1 MVSFLLTLWRF
12 AKSLVRSLAD
22 EEFRALFILVVVL
35 LVSGTVFYSF
45 VEGWGVIDSL
55 YFSVIT
61 LTTIGYGDLYP
72 SNALSK
78 VFTILYVLMG
88 AGALVFFIQKLAEN
102 AVIRKSELK
111 ARSES
116 GGKGGQ
122 SRRRVKGSGQSLGGG
137 AKVEKD

>member
-12 AKSLVRSLAD
+12 ARSFVTSLED

-88 AGALVFFIQKLAEN
+88 AGALVFLIQKLAQN
-102 AVIRKSELK
+102 AVIRKSELE
-111 ARSES
+111 AWGES
-116 GGKGGQ
+116 GGPGGY
-122 SRRRVKGSGQSLGGG
+122 SRRRPKVAGPSQGGG
-137 AKVEKD
+137 SKVETD